1 MSTNYQERLAKLDA
15 CVIRPRGEA
24 KVRRRVKQKTKTQ
37 NGADGDGGS
46 WRRRPFSRDPWRSPA
61 PPPENVLGTARGMRL
76 ASAESAAAVAAVAEH
91 PSAIPSTYS
100 IAPAGLRIETIR
112 HLYTQAALLLQ
123 QPVEVAPRAWWH
135 AALHVRALE
144 ALWREHLEPRPW
156 RDRDLEPRP
165 SRDRELRGPSAALHS
180 DHAWL
185 TFYRST
191 SPKVLWE
198 IGQRAQQA
206 AVTPRAHTEQG
217 VVALRVALALA
228 CRSWRARLQRSAAV
242 PVSGEAEDADR
253 EAARDAL
260 EELRMTLA
268 LVSEPRGSL
277 AHEEL

>member
-1 MSTNYQERLAKLDA
+1 
-15 CVIRPRGEA
+15 
-24 KVRRRVKQKTKTQ
+24 
-37 NGADGDGGS
+37 
-46 WRRRPFSRDPWRSPA
+46 
-61 PPPENVLGTARGMRL
+61 
-76 ASAESAAAVAAVAEH
+76 
-91 PSAIPSTYS
+91 
-100 IAPAGLRIETIR
+100 
-112 HLYTQAALLLQ
+112 
-123 QPVEVAPRAWWH
+123 
-135 AALHVRALE
+135 VRALE

-156 RDRDLEPRP
+156 RDRDLEL
-165 SRDRELRGPSAALHS
+165 RDRDLRGPSDALHS

-228 CRSWRARLQRSAAV
+228 CRSWRARLQWSAAV

-268 LVSEPRGSL
+268 LVSEPRGSFL